1 VRDPRQIDMLLLA
14 VLHGKPRTRSEAAEI
29 IRGRTSGRL
38 VPIREQLLGRFGYL
52 ERNRLVCRSSD
63 GRRYRSTE
71 LGDRVLL
78 GRLREL
84 DSLIHGVEAL
94 LGGEQI
100 SPP

>member
-1 VRDPRQIDMLLLA
+1 MLLLA
-14 VLHGKPRTRSEAAEI
+14 VLHGRPRTRSEAAEI
-29 IRGRTSGRL
+29 IRGRTGGRL
-38 VPIREQLLGRFGYL
+38 VPLREQLLGRFGYL
-52 ERNRLVCRSSD
+52 ERNRLVCRSDD

-94 LGGEQI
+94 LDGDEI
-100 SPP
+100 R